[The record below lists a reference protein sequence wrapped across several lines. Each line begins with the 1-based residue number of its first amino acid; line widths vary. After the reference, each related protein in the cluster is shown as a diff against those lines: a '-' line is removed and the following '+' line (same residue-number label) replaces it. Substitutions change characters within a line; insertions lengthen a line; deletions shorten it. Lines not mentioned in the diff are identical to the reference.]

1 MLKTIELPAR
11 KTRGIIP
18 HSFGELFYFMTGC
31 NERVP
36 SKSTIHAFL
45 NMWHPP
51 CKYIGQMKDVLLC
64 SNNQLLA
71 KSLYGMLRDEG
82 YAVETADHPA
92 TAVQMVFRKAYTA
105 LIIDFEPFGLSV
117 DDAVRIIRTI
127 RPEIIVLLIGD
138 DANAVDG
145 LSIEAPVDLA
155 EFRQTIQ
162 TMHRLKY
169 AT

>member
-1 MLKTIELPAR
+1 MV
-11 KTRGIIP
+11 KTRECTEADDLGNNSPQSWGIILLHGALQQP
-18 HSFGELFYFMTGC
+18 RAGSIPYPCASFHVAPSLQCLYQMT
-31 NERVP
+31 
-36 SKSTIHAFL
+36 
-45 NMWHPP
+45 
-51 CKYIGQMKDVLLC
+51 DVLLC

-82 YAVETADHPA
+82 YSVETADHPA
-92 TAVQMVFRKAYTA
+92 MAVQMVLRNEYTA

-127 RPEIIVLLIGD
+127 RPEIIVLFIGD
-138 DANAVDG
+138 DANSIDG

-169 AT
+169 AK

>member
-1 MLKTIELPAR
+1 MRIFSCGTLLASYVI
-11 KTRGIIP
+11 
-18 HSFGELFYFMTGC
+18 MTD
-31 NERVP
+31 
-36 SKSTIHAFL
+36 A
-45 NMWHPP
+45 
-51 CKYIGQMKDVLLC
+51 LLC

-82 YAVETADHPA
+82 YSVETADHPA
-92 TAVQMVFRKAYTA
+92 TAVQMVLRKEYTT

-127 RPEIIVLLIGD
+127 RPEIIVLFIGNDVGD
-138 DANAVDG
+138 DANAIDG

-162 TMHRLKY
+162 TMRRLRFLH
-169 AT
+169 

>member
-1 MLKTIELPAR
+1 
-11 KTRGIIP
+11 
-18 HSFGELFYFMTGC
+18 MT
-31 NERVP
+31 
-36 SKSTIHAFL
+36 
-45 NMWHPP
+45 
-51 CKYIGQMKDVLLC
+51 DVLLC

-82 YAVETADHPA
+82 YSVETADHPA
-92 TAVQMVFRKAYTA
+92 MAVQMAIRKEYTA

-127 RPEIIVLLIGD
+127 RPEITVLFIGH
-138 DANAVDG
+138 DAADEAHSCDG

-162 TMHRLKY
+162 AMHRLKC
-169 AT
+169 AK